1 MKRHE
6 KYRVALAD
14 DHAILRKGLV
24 FIVNSFEQ
32 YEVTIDAA
40 DGQELIDKIEKA
52 DEKPD
57 YCIMDIQMHG
67 MNGYDAT
74 KIIKQKWPHIH
85 VLALSMHQNEFTIM
99 RMMRNGARGFLPKE
113 AGPKDLRDAMD
124 AMREGY
130 VYYSNLLD
138 EKIILRA
145 QEGKES
151 KMLDL
156 TDTEIN
162 FLRYCC
168 TDLVYKEIAP
178 LMNLGQR
185 TIDWYRDKMYEKLGV
200 NTRTGLV
207 LFAMQFGLEPHDVKK
222 AQ

>member
-1 MKRHE
+1 
-6 KYRVALAD
+6 
-14 DHAILRKGLV
+14 
-24 FIVNSFEQ
+24 
-32 YEVTIDAA
+32 
-40 DGQELIDKIEKA
+40 
-52 DEKPD
+52 
-57 YCIMDIQMHG
+57 
-67 MNGYDAT
+67 
-74 KIIKQKWPHIH
+74 
-85 VLALSMHQNEFTIM
+85 MHQNEFTIM

-113 AGPKDLRDAMD
+113 AGPKDLRYAMD

-207 LFAMQFGLEPHDVKK
+207 LFAMQFGLEPHDVKN